1 MTEAHRIYT
10 RGPEVVSE
18 LQKLPSYTIGC
29 VNWEEFPYR
38 PEVNF
43 RIGYSDEDLAI
54 LFEVKEENIRA
65 VTLEKV
71 DATDPEQK
79 YWVAEV
85 IPFSILGLEST
96 VRSSFRK
103 YHLEDKTCIHRIV
116 IGNEGFI
123 SIFFGHSLI
132 FRTSAE
138 S

>member
-1 MTEAHRIYT
+1 MTEAHKIDT
-10 RGPEVVSE
+10 SGPEVFSE
-18 LQKLPSYTIGC
+18 LQKLPSYAIDC

-38 PEVNF
+38 PEVSF
-43 RIGYSDEDLAI
+43 RLGYSDEAMAI

-71 DATDPEQK
+71 DKTDPEQK

-116 IGNEGFI
+116 IGNKGFI
-123 SIFFGHSLI
+123 SIFFGHSPV